1 MRLLP
6 IAALQTSPV
15 FGDPEATLERMAERV
30 ARVRGVM
37 PAVKLVM
44 FPELHL
50 AALPPLLGP
59 HNPRPTLR
67 KGSDPFG
74 GRKGSD
80 PFGRTPLVAFRV
92 R

>member
-15 FGDPEATLERMAERV
+15 FGDAEATLRKMTERV

-37 PAVKLVM
+37 RGVRLVM

-50 AALPPLLGP
+50 PALPPLLEAHG
-59 HNPRPTLR
+59 
-67 KGSDPFG
+67 D
-74 GRKGSD
+74 GR
-80 PFGRTPLVAFRV
+80 RTWP
-92 R
+92 